1 MILALESDVEEQ
13 TPIEYTQGEIAYAQ
27 LHERE
32 VEFLKPDGQKAV
44 GPILKMGGNTFN
56 IKDKYTGKSFTY
68 KYSGKIEEEK
78 VKTFK
83 QVSEAANM
91 SISVTH
97 KEGNIGQA
105 VNKFDQWLKFS
116 KEGPSDWK
124 VTGSK
129 DKVAM
134 LQKYI
139 DTGKLGKSSYQK
151 WPNEENIDEVSIGPA
166 TIRKDFPN
174 VWAQKDKRMNN
185 ILMALVNMHGY
196 VDNLKA
202 YKKDKKKFVDDL
214 KKIGKNDASLKK
226 AGLTKRNIGEWVSK
240 SGTRRRV
247 KDEDKRISKLKEWEK
262 AAEATGDKA
271 AYQKFFNSA
280 LKKFGVS
287 SPDELEGE
295 KKKKFFDY
303 VDKNWKGDHEEVEI
317 RLDGRRKNFREKMKK
332 LGYIKGE

>member
-1 MILALESDVEEQ
+1 M
-13 TPIEYTQGEIAYAQ
+13 
-27 LHERE
+27 
-32 VEFLKPDGQKAV
+32 
-44 GPILKMGGNTFN
+44 
-56 IKDKYTGKSFTY
+56 
-68 KYSGKIEEEK
+68 
-78 VKTFK
+78 KTFK
-83 QVSEAANM
+83 QVSEAANV

-185 ILMALVNMHGY
+185 ILMALVNTHGY
-196 VDNLKA
+196 NDNLKA
-202 YKKDKKKFVDDL
+202 YKNDKKKFVDDL

-226 AGLTKRNIGEWVSK
+226 AGLSKKNIGEWISK
-240 SGTRRRV
+240 DGARRRV
-247 KDEDKRISKLKEWEK
+247 KERDQRKGV
-262 AAEATGDKA
+262 AENDNYEFNERNWKNWIPEGGDKE
-271 AYQKFFNSA
+271 AYQKFFNAA
-280 LKKFGVS
+280 LKKFGVD
-287 SPDELEGE
+287 SPAELKGD
-295 KKKKFFDY
+295 KKKKFFNY
-303 VDKNWKGDHEEVEI
+303 VDKNWKADHEEVDVHKSYKV
-317 RLDGRRKNFREKMKK
+317 DGRRKNFREKMKK
-332 LGYIKGE
+332 LGYTKSRF

>member
-1 MILALESDVEEQ
+1 
-13 TPIEYTQGEIAYAQ
+13 
-27 LHERE
+27 
-32 VEFLKPDGQKAV
+32 
-44 GPILKMGGNTFN
+44 MGGNTFN

-83 QVSEAANM
+83 QVSEAANV

-151 WPNEENIDEVSIGPA
+151 WPNEENIREVQLGPNMLR
-166 TIRKDFPN
+166 TDFSN
-174 VWAQKDKRMNN
+174 VWATKDSKLFRVLTVL
-185 ILMALVNMHGY
+185 IDFHGFTT
-196 VDNLKA
+196 NLKA
-202 YKKDKKKFVDDL
+202 YKKDKKKFVDSLRDIAKSDANMRKAGFNGGDIRYIKNPKKGQSFAEELQEGRYPKALVKKAMTIVWSKKYAGTNYTGAYNEIEKL
-214 KKIGKNDASLKK
+214 KK
-226 AGLTKRNIGEWVSK
+226 GLA
-240 SGTRRRV
+240 
-247 KDEDKRISKLKEWEK
+247 DDKEVQNALRLAHESVITTDYTNWLPEG
-262 AAEATGDKA
+262 GDKE
-271 AYQKFFNSA
+271 AYKKFFNAA

-303 VDKNWKGDHEEVEI
+303 VD
-317 RLDGRRKNFREKMKK
+317 
-332 LGYIKGE
+332 